1 MGKTSKYDLTEAKA
15 LFMTFMPVVE
25 ISKQLNISY
34 KTLVYHSNKWKQE
47 RGLLRNEIL
56 KELSENKK
64 AILTSLVG
72 NSLECVDRAILDLR
86 NRDKPPTISEAR
98 MLTNIVAEIDK
109 ILRLDD
115 GTPTDIIAEQKP
127 STIIELRDK
136 LKRDP
141 FYIEDTN
148 FKEIEYEKNS
158 TTTNVNS
165 NISNDKPTGTK
176 HSKDSKDSKDSKE

>member
-1 MGKTSKYDLTEAKA
+1 MGKTSKYNLKEAKD
-15 LFMTFMPVVE
+15 LFMTFMPMVE
-25 ISKQLNISY
+25 ISKQLSIPY
-34 KTLVYHSNKWKQE
+34 KTLVYHSTKWKEE

-64 AILTSLVG
+64 TILTSLVG
-72 NSLECVDRAILDLR
+72 NSLECVDKAILDLKQR
-86 NRDKPPTISEAR
+86 SRPPSISEAR

-141 FYIEDTN
+141 FYIEDAN
-148 FKEIEYEKNS
+148 FKEIEHES
-158 TTTNVNS
+158 PNS
-165 NISNDKPTGTK
+165 NPITDDKSCDGKSTGTK
-176 HSKDSKDSKDSKE
+176 HSKEIKD

>member
-1 MGKTSKYDLTEAKA
+1 MGKTSKYNLKEAKD

-25 ISKQLNISY
+25 ISKELNIPY
-34 KTLVYHSNKWKQE
+34 KTLIYHSNKWKEE

-86 NRDKPPTISEAR
+86 NRNRPPSISEAR
-98 MLTNIVAEIDK
+98 MLTNIISEIDK

-115 GTPTDIIAEQKP
+115 GNPTDIIAEQNP

-141 FYIEDTN
+141 FYIEDAN
-148 FKEIEYEKNS
+148 FKEVTHEKTINPTS
-158 TTTNVNS
+158 TD
-165 NISNDKPTGTK
+165 DKSCDGKSTGTK
-176 HSKDSKDSKDSKE
+176 HSKEIKD